1 MWGNDFT
8 IVSHTQEIPRIL
20 INSSPLNSR
29 SRYYMQ
35 RPLLRCYP
43 VPFARRV
50 AALMPHLLA
59 DGGPLISCP
68 HDVDGRAIFSNM
80 EFDDDCHD
88 ARIVDAIVYVRGSRK
103 LQIPNH
109 WREVLP
115 LTL

>member
-1 MWGNDFT
+1 M
-8 IVSHTQEIPRIL
+8 
-20 INSSPLNSR
+20 
-29 SRYYMQ
+29 
-35 RPLLRCYP
+35 
-43 VPFARRV
+43 PFARRV

-68 HDVDGRAIFSNM
+68 NDVDGKVIFSNM